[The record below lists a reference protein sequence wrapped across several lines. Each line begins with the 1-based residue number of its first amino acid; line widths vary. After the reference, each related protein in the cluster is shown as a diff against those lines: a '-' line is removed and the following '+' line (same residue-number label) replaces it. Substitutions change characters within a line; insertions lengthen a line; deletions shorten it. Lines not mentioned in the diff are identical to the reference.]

1 MPRLAEQA
9 GAYGPRDRLVGLL
22 LPLADRYLLLPNVA
36 IAELVA
42 YRPPLAIEGQPA
54 WHLGQISWRDQCL
67 PLLDFEAACDAPV
80 VRGEG
85 ARIVILNAIGD
96 SDRRF
101 IALLIQG
108 IPRSCRLDAQLSYVD
123 LPLARFELAA
133 VQVGEVVA
141 RVPDIERL
149 EGLLAG
155 VGG

>member
-1 MPRLAEQA
+1 MPRLAEP
-9 GAYGPRDRLVGLL
+9 GSAYLQRDRLVGLL
-22 LPLADRYLLLPNVA
+22 LPLADRQLLLPNVA

-42 YRPPLAIEGQPA
+42 YQPPQALDGQPA
-54 WHLGQISWRDQCL
+54 WHLGQIGWRDQSL
-67 PLLDFEAACDAPV
+67 PLLDFEAACGAPV

-141 RVPDIERL
+141 RVPDIEGL
-149 EGLLAG
+149 EELLAG
-155 VGG
+155 VG